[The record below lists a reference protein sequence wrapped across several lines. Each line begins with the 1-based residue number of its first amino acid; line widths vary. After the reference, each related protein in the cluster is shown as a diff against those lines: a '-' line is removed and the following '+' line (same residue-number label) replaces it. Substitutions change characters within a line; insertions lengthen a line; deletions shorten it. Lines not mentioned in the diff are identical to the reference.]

1 MYQLRDYQVIAVK
14 EGLEVMSSKTP
25 CKDILVLPTGAGK
38 SLIIAKIAE
47 QLDGN
52 ILIIVPSKELLS
64 QNLEKFEA
72 IGGKAS
78 IYSASFNSKVV
89 SKITFATIGSLKVND
104 FIDKDIKYVIQD
116 ECQLHSQAGS
126 KLSSFLRGIKIN
138 NLLGLTA
145 TPMYLKTSLEGSQLK
160 IMTRVKGKLYNKIAH
175 VTQIKELVENNYW
188 SKLEYEVVD
197 VDNKS
202 LKFNTTGSDYTLKSM
217 IINYQDNNIA
227 RKIKLRLENLKDR
240 KSILVFVPTIEDA
253 EKLSKM
259 ISGSKVVHSKVSA
272 KERDEIINSFKELK
286 HRVTINVNVLGVGF
300 DHPELDCIITA
311 RPTTSINMYYQQI
324 GRGCRIH
331 ALKKNCLIIDFSGNV
346 SKFGPL
352 EELNYENIDGWG
364 LFNKDV
370 LLTNVPM
377 WSDKKITKSTIRANL
392 KAKLKSIPEP
402 VEPIPSKISFWFGKH
417 KGKTADQII
426 KDNDVGYLKWI
437 IQNTEFD
444 WSSTPKKILKKS
456 IENSLNMD
464 TEKPVTFTKSEN
476 SKTLKEIYENHIR
489 KLTFDNLNT
498 LF

>member
-1 MYQLRDYQVIAVK
+1 MYESRDYQVIAVK
-14 EGLEVMSSKTP
+14 KGLDIMSSKTP

-38 SLIIAKIAE
+38 SIVIAKIAE
-47 QLDGN
+47 KLEGN
-52 ILIIVPSKELLS
+52 ILVIVPSKELLK

-72 IGGKAS
+72 IGGVAS
-78 IYSASFNSKVV
+78 IYSASFNSKVI
-89 SKITFATIGSLKVND
+89 SKITFATIGSLKISD
-104 FIDKDIKYVIQD
+104 FIDKGIKYVIQD
-116 ECQLHSQAGS
+116 ECHLHSQSGS
-126 KLSSFLRGIKIN
+126 KLSLFLKGIKIN

-145 TPMYLKTSLEGSQLK
+145 TPMYLKTSIEGSQLK
-160 IMTRVKGKLYNKIAH
+160 IMTRVRGKLYNNIAH
-175 VTQIKELVENNYW
+175 VTQIKELVNNNYW

-197 VDNKS
+197 IDNKS

-227 RKIKLRLENLKDR
+227 RKIKLRLDNLKDR

-331 ALKKNCLIIDFSGNV
+331 DLKKDCLIIDFSGNV

-352 EELNYENIDGWG
+352 EELNYENIHGWG
-364 LFNKDV
+364 LFNRDI

-377 WSDKKITKSTIRANL
+377 WSDKKITKDSLRLNKKLPVVEST
-392 KAKLKSIPEP
+392 
-402 VEPIPSKISFWFGKH
+402 PSKIIFWFGKH
-417 KGKTADQII
+417 KGKSAEEII
-426 KDNDVGYLKWI
+426 KEGGAGYLTWMLYKS
-437 IQNTEFD
+437 NFD
-444 WSSTPKKILKKS
+444 WSGYKMEKLKKS
-456 IENSLNMD
+456 INNSLNLPKES
-464 TEKPVTFTKSEN
+464 TIPFTIPITT
-476 SKTLKEIYENHIR
+476 KTLKEIYENHVSKIS
-489 KLTFDNLNT
+489 FGNLNS